1 MQLYKSENEAQ
12 PSSFLIKQTKLGDE
26 TLDQINGFWFLPEH
40 VSGVKRVLNE
50 FEPRQDDVILASLPK
65 TGTTCLKSLVYSIVN
80 RSSLGSLE
88 HNPHDLV
95 PFLELQVYKEKE
107 SPKRLENNNAQFGN
121 GRRIFGTHIPYQMLG
136 TTLETSDCRVVYVT
150 RNPKD
155 TLNWMWHFE
164 NEQKK
169 DEEEAWPLEE
179 AVGNFCKGIFP
190 FGPYYEHVLGYKNAS
205 LKNRG
210 KVLFITYEEL
220 AKNTETHVKKL
231 AEFLGC
237 PFESEENEKVA
248 EIVKSCSFE
257 VLKNHTMNKS
267 EDPISDSRQA
277 TSGDYK
283 NYLNLQAIGRVNS
296 LTREKFHTYGFMYGI

>member
-1 MQLYKSENEAQ
+1 MQLNKSENEAQ

-40 VSGVKRVLNE
+40 VSGVKRVLDE

-65 TGTTCLKSLVYSIVN
+65 TGTTWLKSLVYSIVN

-95 PFLELQVYKEKE
+95 PFLELQVYREKE
-107 SPKRLENNNAQFGN
+107 SPKRNNPRN
-121 GRRIFGTHIPYQMLG
+121 LG
-136 TTLETSDCRVVYVT
+136 LSGGLC
-150 RNPKD
+150 
-155 TLNWMWHFE
+155 
-164 NEQKK
+164 
-169 DEEEAWPLEE
+169 DEESERYLELD
-179 AVGNFCKGIFP
+179 GIFP

-220 AKNTETHVKKL
+220 AKDTETHVKRL

-237 PFESEENEKVA
+237 GFGGEENEKVA
-248 EIVKSCSFE
+248 EIVKSCSLE

-267 EDPISDSRQA
+267 EDPCSDSRQA